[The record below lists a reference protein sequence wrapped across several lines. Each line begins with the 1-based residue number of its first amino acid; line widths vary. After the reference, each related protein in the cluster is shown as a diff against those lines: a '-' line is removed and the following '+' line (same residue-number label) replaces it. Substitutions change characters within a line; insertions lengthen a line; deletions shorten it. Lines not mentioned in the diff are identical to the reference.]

1 MKISEIVKTSATL
14 LAREDVVEYLANPNT
29 EDASKNTL
37 ETVDLL
43 TRLTNL
49 VIRELAEGLIY
60 MTKTIKIDGVSSV
73 NFSDYGIE
81 PLTIL
86 GVYDREGN
94 KLSFSLS
101 SYDLT
106 VKYGLIYSIE
116 YSYLPKNY
124 GLSDTV
130 GDFEK
135 NVTMGILAYG
145 VLAEFCLTEAR
156 FDEAVMW
163 HERYVNAVNQLQK
176 PKNARI
182 KGRTFV

>member
-1 MKISEIVKTSATL
+1 MKISEIIKTSATL
-14 LAREDVVEYLANPNT
+14 LAREDVVEYLSTLKT
-29 EDASKNTL
+29 ENASKNTL

-60 MTKTIKIDGVSSV
+60 MKKTIKFDGVSSV

-81 PLTIL
+81 PLAIL

-94 KLSFSLS
+94 KVNFSLS
-101 SYDLT
+101 SYELT
-106 VKYGLIYSIE
+106 VKYGLIYSID
-116 YSYLPKNY
+116 YSYLPENY
-124 GLSDTV
+124 GLTDIV
-130 GDFEK
+130 GVFEK
-135 NVTMGILAYG
+135 NVTMGTIAYG

-163 HERYVNAVNQLQK
+163 HERYATAVNHLLK
-176 PKNARI
+176 PKNTRI
-182 KGRTFV
+182 KGRTFA